1 MPSYDYKCK
10 SCDNAVSVHV
20 SIKDTPEVP
29 VCVDCKAE
37 MVRSFGVQA
46 VQFKGTGWASK
57 TK

>member
-10 SCDNAVSVHV
+10 SCDNTVSLVV
-20 SIKDTPEVP
+20 SIKDDPQTP

-37 MVRSFGVQA
+37 MVRSYGIQA
-46 VQFKGTGWASK
+46 VQFKGSGWASK